1 MMLVLFDM
9 VIKNTQVIMF
19 QPVNTG
25 IILIPSDIAFPL
37 VITSVTSYPCQRP
50 NNILHDAIEV
60 FPQMSALKNLF

>member
-1 MMLVLFDM
+1 
-9 VIKNTQVIMF
+9 MF

-60 FPQMSALKNLF
+60 FPQMYDTSALKNLF